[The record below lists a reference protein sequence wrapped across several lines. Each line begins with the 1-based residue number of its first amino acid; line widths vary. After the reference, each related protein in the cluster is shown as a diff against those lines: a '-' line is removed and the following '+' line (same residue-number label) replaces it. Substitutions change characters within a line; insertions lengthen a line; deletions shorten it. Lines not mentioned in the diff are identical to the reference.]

1 MNYLEKAEK
10 IKDEVIEWRRHI
22 HSNPESGENQPH
34 TVAYVMSKL
43 KSFGLEPEAL
53 SGGVVALI
61 KGGKPGKTIML
72 RADMDALNMKEESG
86 LPFKSKNEGIAH
98 CCGHDLH
105 TSMLLGAAKLLSE
118 NRENIKGNVKLL
130 FQPSEETGTG
140 AARMIKAG
148 VLENPHVDAV
158 YGQHMYIATEDRCGT
173 LSISSAVTLAS
184 NSMFEIRVHGKGSHG
199 ARPQTAVDPL
209 NILCHIYISLQAIN
223 ARLIDPKETIV
234 LTIGE
239 IKGGSMPNSIPDS
252 ASMRGTIRA
261 LNNATHQ
268 EIKKKMV
275 QIVEN
280 TARAFSGEAEVIFDM
295 EMPATVNNTE
305 MVNEIK
311 GYLSEIL
318 DDDMIKEM
326 PVRMGSEDFSR
337 YGEKVPSVFGF
348 LSGGSIDEGYI
359 VGSHNPKVVYS
370 EDSIPNGVASY
381 AQVATRWL
389 EEHS

>member
-22 HSNPESGENQPH
+22 HSNPESGENQPE
-34 TVAYVMSKL
+34 TAAFVTDKL
-43 KSFGLEPEAL
+43 RSFGLEPETVG
-53 SGGVVALI
+53 GGVVALI
-61 KGGKPGKTIML
+61 EGPEKGKTIML
-72 RADMDALNMKEESG
+72 RADMDALNMTEESG
-86 LPFKSKNEGIAH
+86 LPFKSRNDGIAH

-105 TSMLLGAAKLLSE
+105 TAMLLGAARLLSE
-118 NRENIKGNVKLL
+118 NRENLKGTVKLL

-140 AARMIKAG
+140 AKKMIQAG
-148 VLENPHVDAV
+148 VLEKPTVDAV
-158 YGQHMYIATEDRCGT
+158 YGQHMYIATDDKCGT
-173 LSISSAVTLAS
+173 LSISNAVTLAS
-184 NSMFEIRVHGKGSHG
+184 NSMFEIKVHGKGSHG

-209 NILCHIYISLQAIN
+209 NIICHIYIALQAVN

-261 LNNATHQ
+261 LNNVTHQ
-268 EIKKKMV
+268 AIKEKMKEIT
-275 QIVEN
+275 EN
-280 TARAFSGEAEVIFDM
+280 TARAFGGKAEVIFDM
-295 EMPATVNNTE
+295 EMPATVNNTQ
-305 MVNEIK
+305 MVTEIK
-311 GYLSEIL
+311 GYLREII
-318 DDDMIKEM
+318 DDSMIKEM

-348 LSGGSIDEGYI
+348 LSGGSIDEGYTI
-359 VGSHNPKVVYS
+359 GSHNPKVVYS
-370 EDSIPNGVASY
+370 ENSIPNGFASY
-381 AQVATRWL
+381 AQIAHRWL